1 DQRIAA
7 RDDVAD
13 DVEVRLEGELL
24 APIAFDQLDAQAAQL
39 IAHRRIDVRV
49 AAGHG
54 VAGLARQRC
63 DTAHERAA
71 DTQDMN
77 VHKGILGAAPW
88 RLVPQRSTLRAASS
102 VLAMSSSLCAALTKP
117 ASYSAGA
124 KYTPRS
130 SMPWKKRLKRSLSVA

>member
-1 DQRIAA
+1 MKQLRKTESTMGTVESDNKHQHACAVVRRSTMAA
-7 RDDVAD
+7 VQVLQLRLDRH
-13 DVEVRLEGELL
+13 VRLM
-24 APIAFDQLDAQAAQL
+24 AF
-39 IAHRRIDVRV
+39 V
-49 AAGHG
+49 
-54 VAGLARQRC
+54 
-63 DTAHERAA
+63 
-71 DTQDMN
+71 QDMN

-130 SMPWKKRLKRSLSVA
+130 SMPWKKRLKRSLSVAITAP